1 MTDTEIV
8 NIINSSMIQEFEFDP
23 DTMTPDA
30 HLINDLGMD
39 SLDFVDLVVVLQN
52 AFGVKLRNEPKIRQ
66 IETLGDLHKLVMEKK
81 RELEAEGK

>member
-8 NIINSSMIQEFEFDP
+8 NIINDSMIKEFEFDP
-23 DTMTPDA
+23 DTMIPDA
-30 HLINDLGMD
+30 HLVNDLGMD

-52 AFGVKLRNEPKIRQ
+52 VFGVKLRDEPKVRQ

-81 RELEAEGK
+81 KELEAGGK

>member
-8 NIINSSMIQEFEFDP
+8 NIINDSMIKEFEFDP

-39 SLDFVDLVVVLQN
+39 SLDFVDLVVVMQN
-52 AFGVKLRNEPKIRQ
+52 AFGVKLRDEPKVRQ
-66 IETLGDLHKLVMEKK
+66 IETLGDLHKLVMGKK
-81 RELEAEGK
+81 KELEAEGK

>member
-8 NIINSSMIQEFEFDP
+8 NIINDSMIKEFEFDP
-23 DTMTPDA
+23 DTMAPDA
-30 HLINDLGMD
+30 HLVNDLGMD

-52 AFGVKLRNEPKIRQ
+52 AFGVKLRDEPKVRQ
-66 IETLGDLHKLVMEKK
+66 IETLGDLHKLVMGKK

>member
-8 NIINSSMIQEFEFDP
+8 DIINNSMIQEFEFDP
-23 DTMTPDA
+23 DMMTPDA

-39 SLDFVDLVVVLQN
+39 SLDFVDLVVVLHN
-52 AFGVKLRNEPKIRQ
+52 AFGVKLRNEPKVRQ

-81 RELEAEGK
+81 SELEAGGK

>member
-8 NIINSSMIQEFEFDP
+8 DIINNSMIQEFEFDP

-39 SLDFVDLVVVLQN
+39 SLDFVDLVVVLHN
-52 AFGVKLRNEPKIRQ
+52 AFGVKLRNEPKVRQ

-81 RELEAEGK
+81 KELEAEGK

>member
-8 NIINSSMIQEFEFDP
+8 DIINNSMIQEFEFDP
-23 DTMTPDA
+23 DIMTPDA

-39 SLDFVDLVVVLQN
+39 SLDFVDLVVVLHN
-52 AFGVKLRNEPKIRQ
+52 AFGVELRNEPKVRQ

-81 RELEAEGK
+81 RELEAGGK

>member
-1 MTDTEIV
+1 MTDIEII
-8 NIINSSMIQEFEFDP
+8 NIINDNMIKEFEFDP

-39 SLDFVDLVVVLQN
+39 SLDFVDLVVVMQN
-52 AFGVKLRNEPKIRQ
+52 AFGVKLRDEPKVRQ

-81 RELEAEGK
+81 KELEAEGK

>member
-1 MTDTEIV
+1 MTDTEV
-8 NIINSSMIQEFEFDP
+8 VDIINNSMIQEFEFDP

-39 SLDFVDLVVVLQN
+39 SLDFVDLVVVLHN
-52 AFGVKLRNEPKIRQ
+52 AFGVKLRNEPKVRQ

>member
-1 MTDTEIV
+1 MTDIEIV
-8 NIINSSMIQEFEFDP
+8 NIINNSMIKEFEFDP

-30 HLINDLGMD
+30 HLVNDLGMD

-52 AFGVKLRNEPKIRQ
+52 AFNVKLRDEPKIRQ

-81 RELEAEGK
+81 KELEAGDK

>member
-8 NIINSSMIQEFEFDP
+8 DIINNSMIQEFEFDS
-23 DTMTPDA
+23 DMMTPDA

-52 AFGVKLRNEPKIRQ
+52 VFGVKLRNEPKVRQ

>member
-30 HLINDLGMD
+30 NLINDLGMD

>member
-8 NIINSSMIQEFEFDP
+8 NVINDSMIKEFEFDP

-39 SLDFVDLVVVLQN
+39 SLDFVDLVVVMQN
-52 AFGVKLRNEPKIRQ
+52 AFGVKLRDEPKVRQ
-66 IETLGDLHKLVMEKK
+66 IETLGDLHNLVMEKK

>member
-8 NIINSSMIQEFEFDP
+8 DIINNSMIQEFEFDS
-23 DTMTPDA
+23 DMMTPDA

-39 SLDFVDLVVVLQN
+39 SLDFVDLVVVLHN
-52 AFGVKLRNEPKIRQ
+52 AFGVKLRNEPKVRQ

>member
-8 NIINSSMIQEFEFDP
+8 NVINDSMIKEFEFDP

-52 AFGVKLRNEPKIRQ
+52 AFGVKLRDEPKVRQ

-81 RELEAEGK
+81 RELEAESK

>member
-8 NIINSSMIQEFEFDP
+8 NIINDSMIKEFEFDP

-52 AFGVKLRNEPKIRQ
+52 AFGVKLRDEPKVRQ

-81 RELEAEGK
+81 KESEAEGK

>member
-8 NIINSSMIQEFEFDP
+8 DIINNSMIQEFEFDP
-23 DTMTPDA
+23 DIMTPDA

-39 SLDFVDLVVVLQN
+39 SLDFVDLVVVLHN
-52 AFGVKLRNEPKIRQ
+52 AFGVKLRNEPKVRQ

-81 RELEAEGK
+81 RELQAGGK

>member
-8 NIINSSMIQEFEFDP
+8 NVINDSMIKEFEFDP

-30 HLINDLGMD
+30 HLVNDLGMD

-52 AFGVKLRNEPKIRQ
+52 AFEVKLRDEPKVRQ
-66 IETLGDLHKLVMEKK
+66 IETLGDLHKLVIEKK
-81 RELEAEGK
+81 KELEAGGK

>member
-8 NIINSSMIQEFEFDP
+8 DIINNSMIQEFEFDP
-23 DTMTPDA
+23 DMMTPDA

-39 SLDFVDLVVVLQN
+39 SLDFVDLVVVLHN
-52 AFGVKLRNEPKIRQ
+52 AFGVKLRNEPKVRQ

-81 RELEAEGK
+81 RELQAGGK

>member
-1 MTDTEIV
+1 MTDIEII
-8 NIINSSMIQEFEFDP
+8 NIINDSMIKEFEFDP
-23 DTMTPDA
+23 DTMAPDA
-30 HLINDLGMD
+30 HLVNDLGMD

-52 AFGVKLRNEPKIRQ
+52 AFELKLRDEPKVRQ

>member
-8 NIINSSMIQEFEFDP
+8 NIINNSMIQEFEFDP

-39 SLDFVDLVVVLQN
+39 SLDFVDLVVVIQN
-52 AFGVKLRNEPKIRQ
+52 AFGVKLRDEPKVRQ

-81 RELEAEGK
+81 KELEAEGK

>member
-8 NIINSSMIQEFEFDP
+8 DIINNSMIQEFEFDP
-23 DTMTPDA
+23 DMMTPDA

-39 SLDFVDLVVVLQN
+39 SLDFVDLVVVLHN
-52 AFGVKLRNEPKIRQ
+52 AFGVKLRNEPKVRQ

-81 RELEAEGK
+81 KELEAGGK

>member
-1 MTDTEIV
+1 MTDIEIV
-8 NIINSSMIQEFEFDP
+8 NIINDSMIKEFEFDP

-39 SLDFVDLVVVLQN
+39 SLDFVDLVVVMQN
-52 AFGVKLRNEPKIRQ
+52 AFGVKLRDEPKVRQ

-81 RELEAEGK
+81 KELEAGGK